1 MVLEVRGAGGMG
13 ALLAEDMQFEKDEHG
28 QIITAEED
36 AGGFASEDEEDESDF
51 DDNDLADFDDDT
63 MRELERKR
71 RARAQEAAEHRK
83 ELRRKSQELGAEK
96 AKAHEKE

>member
-1 MVLEVRGAGGMG
+1 MA
-13 ALLAEDMQFEKDEHG
+13 HG
-28 QIITAEED
+28 SLQ
-36 AGGFASEDEEDESDF
+36 
-51 DDNDLADFDDDT
+51 ADFDDDT

-96 AKAHEKE
+96 AKAHEKEIKVRILLLSLEPCLRRAVPRASACAWPCRVCSRLLP